1 MADRRPLQRATGGE
15 EPTALLAGR
24 RILDMDRY
32 VPAYF
37 AIINNRLSRGA
48 SRLYLRRFGIGVT
61 EWRLVAMLALEPD
74 IPAARACE
82 YLGMDKALVSR
93 ALRRLDGLGHL
104 KAGSNGRRRTWRLSE
119 RGEALYDEILDV
131 ALQREARLLAGV
143 SPAQKE
149 AFLAVARQM
158 MANLPLVEDGDA
170 AG

>member
-1 MADRRPLQRATGGE
+1 MAERRPLQRATGGASAAA
-15 EPTALLAGR
+15 PQKGR
-24 RILDMDRY
+24 RILDLDRY

-61 EWRLVAMLALEPD
+61 EWRLVAMLALEPG

-104 KAGSNGRRRTWRLSE
+104 QAGSQGRRRTWRLSD
-119 RGEALYDEILDV
+119 RGAALYEEIVEV
-131 ALQREARLLAGV
+131 ALDRETRLLKGV
-143 SPAQKE
+143 SQDQKE

-158 MANLPLVEDGDA
+158 MANLPLVEQDDA